1 MLSHVRYLQ
10 SLKTGL
16 DADAVGQSGRPGLR
30 EVSFEPSSLSVAH
43 KSFLLGGLNGYHV
56 SEVLSNGRAA
66 VSQLERRRGTC
77 LS

>member
-43 KSFLLGGLNGYHV
+43 KSFLLGGLNGIP
-56 SEVLSNGRAA
+56 R
-66 VSQLERRRGTC
+66 Q
-77 LS
+77 